1 MSETVPHSR
10 PTLGEAEEAALLRV
24 VRSGQIAQ
32 GPEVAALEREAAPLL
47 GHTDGVACG
56 SGSQA
61 LLLAL
66 TTLGLGASRRVAL
79 PAYTCSAVLHAV
91 QWAGAEPV
99 LLDNAPEGIA
109 PGVEELE
116 AAGPLAGVVLVHPW
130 GYPIESSPWRE
141 VVRLIIED
149 CAGSVGASRDGVPVG
164 AMGDA
169 AIISFY
175 ATKMLC
181 AGEGGLLAAPDP
193 ALLERARDR
202 RDYDGR
208 PEWAMRFNF
217 KLSDLQAAVARA
229 QVARLPS
236 FLERRRRLAAR
247 YDREVPGFGLRP
259 VAAGPG
265 MDPSYYRYL
274 CWARGDIS
282 ELLAHCERHG
292 VHCRRPVPVTL
303 DVLLGTGRRPRVREA
318 FHRLISLPLYPSLTD
333 AEQQR
338 VLEVLAA
345 GPVPGG
351 MV

>member
-1 MSETVPHSR
+1 MSEPVPHSR

-24 VRSGQIAQ
+24 VRSGQLAQ
-32 GPEVAALEREAAPLL
+32 GPEVTALEREAAPLL
-47 GHTDGVACG
+47 GHRDGVACG

-66 TTLGLGASRRVAL
+66 STLGLGSGRRVAL
-79 PAYTCSAVLHAV
+79 PAFTCSAVLHAV

-109 PGVEELE
+109 PGVAELA
-116 AAGPLAGVVLVHPW
+116 AAGPLDGVVLVHPW
-130 GYPIESSPWRE
+130 GYPLEPSPWRE
-141 VVRLIIED
+141 AAATLIED
-149 CAGSVGASRDGVPVG
+149 CAGSVGASREGIPVG
-164 AMGDA
+164 ASGDA
-169 AIISFY
+169 AILSFY

-181 AGEGGLLAAPDP
+181 AGEGGLLTAPDP
-193 ALLERARDR
+193 DLLERARDR

-208 PEWAMRFNF
+208 SEWAMRFNF
-217 KLSDLQAAVARA
+217 KLSDLQAAVARV

-247 YDREVPGFGLRP
+247 YDQAVPGLGLTP

-265 MDPSYYRYL
+265 ADPSYFRYL
-274 CWARGDIS
+274 CWARGDLT

-292 VHCRRPVPVTL
+292 IHCRRPVPVTL
-303 DVLLGTGRRPRVREA
+303 DVLLGTGRRPNVREA

-333 AEQQR
+333 EEQQR

>member
-1 MSETVPHSR
+1 M
-10 PTLGEAEEAALLRV
+10 LGKAEEAALLRV
-24 VRSGQIAQ
+24 VRSGQLAQ

-47 GHTDGVACG
+47 GQIDGVACG

-66 TTLGLGASRRVAL
+66 STLGLGVGRRVAL
-79 PAYTCSAVLHAV
+79 PAFTCSAVLHAV

-109 PGVEELE
+109 PGMAELA
-116 AAGPLAGVVLVHPW
+116 AAGPVEGAVLVHPW
-130 GYPIESSPWRE
+130 GYPLGPSPWRE
-141 VVRLIIED
+141 VATTVIED

-164 AMGDA
+164 ATGDA
-169 AIISFY
+169 AILSFY

-217 KLSDLQAAVARA
+217 KLSDLQAAVARV

-236 FLERRRRLAAR
+236 FLERRRRLAAL
-247 YDREVPGFGLRP
+247 YDRNVPSFGLTP
-259 VAAGPG
+259 VVAGPG
-265 MDPSYYRYL
+265 AVPSYFRYL

-282 ELLAHCERHG
+282 ELLAYCERFG

-303 DVLLGTGRRPRVREA
+303 DALLRTTRRPHVREA
-318 FHRLISLPLYPSLTD
+318 FHRLISLPIYPSLTD